1 MPAKSRFLE
10 GPFAPVAEEVTAF
23 DLPVTGR
30 VPAELSGRYL
40 RNGPNPV
47 GLDDPNYHW
56 FLGAGMVHGVRLR
69 EGRAE
74 WYRNR
79 WVRSNAVAAALGEKW
94 PAGPVHAG
102 MDFAANTHIIA
113 NAGRTLATV
122 ESGPLPYELSAELD
136 TLGPYDFGASLPGGF
151 AAHTKADPRTGEL
164 HAIAYFWAWDHVQHV
179 VIGTAG
185 RVTRTTDIPVADGP
199 MMHDF
204 ALTGKYLVLF
214 DLPVTFS
221 MDAVSAGRQMPY
233 TWNPAHQARVGLL
246 PRDSSAGDVRWF
258 EVDPCWVFHTLNA
271 YDDSGRVVVDLCRYQ
286 GEYDVSSLRGHGPVT
301 LDRWIIDPAAGK
313 VTQQR
318 LDDRLQEFPR
328 VDDRVTSRPHRYGY
342 SAVIG
347 EVSQATIAPS
357 GEFADDAFGNALLK
371 HDLAHGT
378 VQAHEFGPDATTGE
392 AVFVPAAPDAAED
405 GGYVMAF
412 VRNPDR
418 GAADLVILA
427 AEDFTSEPVAR
438 VHLPARIPL
447 GFHGSWIAD
456 QWTDHAQLADA
467 GGSGPHLDED
477 VA

>member
-10 GPFAPVAEEVTAF
+10 GPFAPVAEEITAF
-23 DLPVTGR
+23 DVPVTGR

-79 WVRSNAVAAALGEKW
+79 WVRSHAVAAALGEKW
-94 PAGPVHAG
+94 SAGPVHAG

-185 RVTRTTDIPVADGP
+185 QVTRTTDIPVADGP

-233 TWNPAHQARVGLL
+233 TWNPAHQARAGLL
-246 PRDSSAGDVRWF
+246 PRDGSAGDIRWF

-286 GEYDVSSLRGHGPVT
+286 GEYDVSSLRGQGPVT

-328 VDDRVTSRPHRYGY
+328 VDDRVTSRAHRYGY

-347 EVSQATIAPS
+347 EVSQATISPG

-378 VQAHEFGPDATTGE
+378 VQAHEFEPDATAGE

-412 VRNPDR
+412 VHNPDR

-456 QWTDHAQLADA
+456 Q
-467 GGSGPHLDED
+467 
-477 VA
+477 